1 MTSNW
6 KLVCLDFGKNLA
18 HFGEVGIGT
27 EETTER
33 VRSDTLFSA
42 WVSLY
47 GRIFGTQ
54 ELEALLKKFDQ
65 SPDQPPFRISSTF
78 IYRHTSCIRP
88 LNPRHFPQVG
98 KPAHGSGF
106 PILGDFGVQNPPE
119 LGGRGASAKRDRPQ
133 PDGSIYY
140 VPRPLQHPKGYPDD
154 DLAFSKVYR
163 KLNYLPLEIWQRWY
177 QGIGFT
183 PEDAKELTLAVS
195 QKTDGA
201 LHKAGLF
208 DYSSTFY
215 NHQVPK
221 VSIDRTTRATN
232 FYHTGFVKFIHPEN
246 GKEDRSGLYFLIHFP
261 THNPELERHLYA
273 ALELLGEEGLGGERS
288 SGAGRFTAT
297 WLDIEDKSE
306 PSLKQWYEVLQFDR
320 GNHHAL
326 LSLFWENPLS
336 NPALLGATA
345 RYALKERGGW
355 VVGPQVR
362 RRMVRMFAEGS
373 VFPVKPT
380 GHLADVTPDSFHNH
394 KIYRSGISLSLP
406 IRLEDS

>member
-6 KLVCLDFGKNLA
+6 KLVRLNFGKNLA

-27 EETTER
+27 EETSER

-42 WVSLY
+42 WISLY
-47 GRIFGTQ
+47 ARLFETHLKDLLDKF
-54 ELEALLKKFDQ
+54 LEN
-65 SPDQPPFRISSTF
+65 SDQPPFRVSSTF
-78 IYRHTSCIRP
+78 IYHHT
-88 LNPRHFPQVG
+88 
-98 KPAHGSGF
+98 
-106 PILGDFGVQNPPE
+106 
-119 LGGRGASAKRDRPQ
+119 Q
-133 PDGSIYY
+133 PKTYSKKSDSSQTEHTLHYL
-140 VPRPLQHPKGYPDD
+140 PRPLEYPKGYPAVED

-183 PEDAKELTLAVS
+183 SEDAQELTLAVS
-195 QKTDGA
+195 QGTDGT
-201 LHKAGLF
+201 LQKAGVF

-232 FYHTGFVKFIHPEN
+232 FYQTGFVKFIHPEN
-246 GKEDRSGLYFLIHFP
+246 GRNDSSGLYFLIHFP
-261 THNPELERHLYA
+261 THNPDLENRLHA

-306 PSLKQWYEVLQFDR
+306 PSLEKWRRVLQFNQ

-326 LSLFWENPLS
+326 LSLFWEETLRDR
-336 NPALLGATA
+336 ALLGSTA

-373 VFPVKPT
+373 VFPIKPI
-380 GHLADVTPDSFHNH
+380 GALANVTPNNVRLAHP
-394 KIYRSGISLSLP
+394 IYRSGISLSLP
-406 IRLEDS
+406 ITLESL

>member
-1 MTSNW
+1 MMSNW
-6 KLVCLDFGKNLA
+6 KLIRLNFGKNLA

-27 EETTER
+27 EETSER

-54 ELEALLKKFDQ
+54 ELENLLQEFKD
-65 SPDQPPFRISSTF
+65 SPNQPPFRVSSTF
-78 IYRHTSCIRP
+78 IYRYT
-88 LNPRHFPQVG
+88 
-98 KPAHGSGF
+98 
-106 PILGDFGVQNPPE
+106 
-119 LGGRGASAKRDRPQ
+119 Q
-133 PDGSIYY
+133 PKINSKKSDSFQTERTLYY
-140 VPRPLQHPKGYPDD
+140 LPRPLEYPKGYPAGED

-183 PEDAKELTLAVS
+183 SEDAKELTLHVS
-195 QKTDGA
+195 QQTDGT
-201 LHKAGLF
+201 LQKAGVF
-208 DYSSTFY
+208 DYGSAFY

-232 FYHTGFVKFIHPEN
+232 FYQTGFVKFLHPEN
-246 GKEDRSGLYFLIHFP
+246 GRNDSSGLYFLIHFP
-261 THNPELERHLYA
+261 TLDPDLENRLYA

-288 SGAGRFTAT
+288 SGAGRFIAT
-297 WLDIEDKSE
+297 WLDIKNESE
-306 PSLKQWYEVLQFDR
+306 PALKQWRQVLQFNK

-326 LSLFWENPLS
+326 LSLFWEETLRDRT
-336 NPALLGATA
+336 LLGSTA

-373 VFPVKPT
+373 VFPIQPI
-380 GHLADVTPDSFHNH
+380 GALADVTPNNVRLAHS
-394 KIYRSGISLSLP
+394 IYRSGISLSLP
-406 IRLEDS
+406 IILESP